1 MMRRLLAV
9 AVTSALLGACATAP
23 LPPAVKMAELDNAK
37 DGTVVVLE
45 RGGEL
50 KVMLDTNLA
59 TSLQWDMPATVAPVL
74 SPIGQGIY
82 VGKGAVRDVH
92 LGGMN
97 IFRFRAEAPGKTTL
111 EFAHRR
117 MGEPTAVPARTIHYE
132 VIVP

>member
-1 MMRRLLAV
+1 MKRWLTAV
-9 AVTSALLGACATAP
+9 ALAGTLLGACASAP

-37 DGTVVVLE
+37 DGTRVVLE

-50 KVMLDTNLA
+50 KVLLDTNLA
-59 TSLQWDMPATVAPVL
+59 TSLQWDMPAKVAPVL

-82 VGKGAVRDVH
+82 VGKGAVRDIH

-97 IFRFRAEAPGKTTL
+97 IFRFRAEAPGTTTL

-117 MGEPTAVPARTIHYE
+117 MGEPTAVPAKTIHYV

>member
-1 MMRRLLAV
+1 MMRWVPVV
-9 AVTSALLGACATAP
+9 ALTWALLGACASAP

-37 DGTVVVLE
+37 DGTRVVLE

-50 KVMLDTNLA
+50 KVLIDTNL
-59 TSLQWDMPATVAPVL
+59 SSGLQWDMPAKVAPVL
-74 SPIGQGIY
+74 APIGQGIY

-92 LGGMN
+92 LGGTN
-97 IFRFRAEAPGKTTL
+97 IFRFRAEAPGTTTL

-117 MGEPTAVPARTIHYE
+117 IGEPTAAPARTIHYE